1 MSATTTTYEKGKL
14 FQLDLTQL
22 QTDPNQP
29 RKYMDPLAMEEM
41 TASVTKHGILQPIIF
56 RVDEARATRSS
67 SPAKPRRGR
76 EKGRPDHHP
85 RPLR

>member
-1 MSATTTTYEKGKL
+1 MPATTTTYEKGKL

-56 RVDEARATRSS
+56 RVDEAGNLIVVAGEAASR
-67 SPAKPRRGR
+67 PRKRQA
-76 EKGRPDHHP
+76 
-85 RPLR
+85 